1 MVADSFG
8 RAWRIGQADIAI
20 GCAGIEP
27 LADWRGRHDRSGREL
42 SATLI
47 AIADELASAAD
58 LTRDKDSGAPG
69 ALVSGRGE
77 LVSDDDGPGAGPLRR
92 PADEDLFR

>member
-1 MVADSFG
+1 
-8 RAWRIGQADIAI
+8 
-20 GCAGIEP
+20 
-27 LADWRGRHDRSGREL
+27 RGGEL

-58 LTRDKDSGAPG
+58 LARDKDSGAPG
-69 ALVSGRGE
+69 AIVSGLGDLMIAE
-77 LVSDDDGPGAGPLRR
+77 DGPGAAPLRR